1 MTKKI
6 IVTGGEG
13 RFAKIL
19 KKKNKKLNLIFLSKK
34 QCNILNIRSNQ
45 HKKYMIKFLEDNRGY
60 ILFESIHYNRG
71 FGSWQRD

>member
-19 KKKNKKLNLIFLSKK
+19 KKKKKK
-34 QCNILNIRSNQ
+34 
-45 HKKYMIKFLEDNRGY
+45 IKFNFFIKKTVQY
-60 ILFESIHYNRG
+60 IKY
-71 FGSWQRD
+71 